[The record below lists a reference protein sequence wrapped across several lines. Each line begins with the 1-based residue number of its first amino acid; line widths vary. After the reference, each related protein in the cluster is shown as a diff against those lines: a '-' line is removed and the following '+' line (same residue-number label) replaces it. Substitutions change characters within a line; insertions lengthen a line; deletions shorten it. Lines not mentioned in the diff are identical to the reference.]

1 MTHHRRKRKYH
12 SHRSHEFGIVCE
24 LDDSQT
30 DSSLVYRI
38 YHSFVSFSLPPVR
51 ACVRR
56 SVGLRCNPVRG
67 TNAFKGTV
75 YYLQLLNKNISC
87 FLSVRRTV
95 YTQMLLGHTTID
107 SFVER
112 SIDSEP
118 TTTRR
123 MKERME
129 AAAAILIRRTT
140 YDRSAGSHDR
150 CRFQMVMLQ
159 QQQQQRHYDD
169 VCRCHHR
176 RHPYSQGI
184 IKWKTLVVTIFLMV
198 FLQQQQFQKDGPTT
212 QADSHVGTWI
222 MDFVATSSSSSSSSF
237 TAVMALIPIRPVTT
251 TTMTK
256 ATLRRI
262 DFNNNNN
269 NNQVKKCKSF
279 SSSHVALLPRPQ
291 WMAKV
296 LSMSKENHDDMDE
309 DGPLFYNDFES
320 YGDSGS
326 DNSKRINNNANPDT
340 NDSQNDDDDDD
351 DIDDD
356 DDDDD
361 DVLASSN
368 QDQLLG
374 DWRSF
379 RRKLAAQERMTETK
393 LSTNLQQPRIVS
405 SSTDNNSTSTTGSS
419 PPETSQ
425 QQQQQRTTSS
435 STTTSTISSATI
447 HSWSSG
453 GGTAT
458 STTTTSNNHKSPNE
472 IILEQQNEKLA
483 MEYHTDVW
491 AHEIATVR
499 VQHNVFLLYTCLSLF
514 IFPTIFFLLLTCI
527 IIITII
533 IILVAGNWWFND
545 TDAFGS
551 RNTSKLPTFRHG
563 EKITSSIAVA
573 CRTRKYEQQ

>member
-1 MTHHRRKRKYH
+1 VTHHRRKRKYH
-12 SHRSHEFGIVCE
+12 SHRSNELVIVCE
-24 LDDSQT
+24 LEDS
-30 DSSLVYRI
+30 
-38 YHSFVSFSLPPVR
+38 YHSFVSFSLPVR
-51 ACVRR
+51 ACVGRWATTQSR
-56 SVGLRCNPVRG
+56 AWHERIQGNCCLLPTVGEQ
-67 TNAFKGTV
+67 KH
-75 YYLQLLNKNISC
+75 SC

-95 YTQMLLGHTTID
+95 YTQMLIGHTTID

-118 TTTRR
+118 TTTTRR

-140 YDRSAGSHDR
+140 YDRSAGSPDR
-150 CRFQMVMLQ
+150 CRYQMVMLQ
-159 QQQQQRHYDD
+159 QQLQQRHYDD
-169 VCRCHHR
+169 GCRC
-176 RHPYSQGI
+176 HPYSQGMI
-184 IKWKTLVVTIFLMV
+184 TWKTLIVTIFLMV
-198 FLQQQQFQKDGPTT
+198 FLQQQQFQTDGTFT

-222 MDFVATSSSSSSSSF
+222 MDFVATSSSSSPSSSSLSF
-237 TAVMALIPIRPVTT
+237 PAVIALVPIRPVTT

-262 DFNNNNN
+262 DFNNNKINI
-269 NNQVKKCKSF
+269 KKYFKSF
-279 SSSHVALLPRPQ
+279 SSSHVALLPRPP

-296 LSMSKENHDDMDE
+296 LSMSKENHDDTDD

-326 DNSKRINNNANPDT
+326 DNSKRTNKNANPDN
-340 NDSQNDDDDDD
+340 NDSDDDDD
-351 DIDDD
+351 DI
-356 DDDDD
+356 DDDD

-393 LSTNLQQPRIVS
+393 LSTNLQQQQPSPPRVVS

-425 QQQQQRTTSS
+425 QQQRTTSS
-435 STTTSTISSATI
+435 STTATTISSATI

-453 GGTAT
+453 GGGTAT
-458 STTTTSNNHKSPNE
+458 STTTSNNHKSPNE
-472 IILEQQNEKLA
+472 ITLEQQNEKLA

-499 VQHNVFLLYTCLSLF
+499 VKHNVFFLAVHLFVVCCFSFVQLSV
-514 IFPTIFFLLLTCI
+514 FLL
-527 IIITII
+527 
-533 IILVAGNWWFND
+533 
-545 TDAFGS
+545 
-551 RNTSKLPTFRHG
+551 FR
-563 EKITSSIAVA
+563 
-573 CRTRKYEQQ
+573 